1 VVFDLPINAA
11 RSVLRLVEGAGQELE
26 KHSTLDERLHEAI
39 VALHRSADAMEKHV
53 EVLEGLAASLPALT
67 DAVARLSDQLSE
79 VLHLAAPLE
88 SAEREAAGLRRLF
101 HRQHHPADAGTTADP
116 PA

>member
-1 VVFDLPINAA
+1 VVFDFAINAA
-11 RSVLRLVEGAGQELE
+11 RSALRLLEGAGQELE
-26 KHSTLDERLHEAI
+26 KHSTLDERLHEGI
-39 VALHRSADAMEKHV
+39 NALQRTADAMEKHI
-53 EVLEGLAASLPALT
+53 EVLEGLAVSLPALT

-88 SAEREAAGLRRLF
+88 AAEHEAAGLGHLF
-101 HRQHHPADAGTTADP
+101 HRRHHPENAPTTADP